1 MSFQNVGTYNAGVF
15 TPKAAGPA
23 PVGGV
28 PVMDADGIASGGAF
42 LVSELEKRDPL
53 IRKPLTSFTYPRDIV
68 IQTGGGWVDYV
79 SAMSVAYGI
88 TGGAVNSPVTAAG
101 ANGIPVVQASVDKG
115 VYKAHVFAAAL
126 RVMFQDMQR
135 ANYIGRSLDN
145 LLQDGVRMAY
155 DKHMDAN
162 GYVGIG
168 DYGTTGLVNNPDATE
183 TTAVNGAKG
192 TAAWATKTPQEI
204 LKDVN
209 DAITSVWAAN
219 EYDETA
225 VPNHILIPYEQYN
238 YILTTM
244 VTDLATETIYDFL
257 LKNNAAA
264 KNGGSL
270 FIGATR
276 WCKGAGTGDKDR
288 MVVYVNHE
296 RFVKMDEL
304 VPMSRIMSAPS
315 RERIYR
321 NGRAGGFR
329 RADSKADGDLR
340 GLRCVCPGR
349 AGAAYPG
356 PGLRHP
362 AGRGAQ
368 FGAGADPHDCPDHR
382 GVYGRHHRGDA
393 GAGQRGKGHCGGG
406 QERHAWGGGGD
417 QRPV

>member
-1 MSFQNVGTYNAGVF
+1 MSFQNVGTYNAGAF
-15 TPKAAGPA
+15 TTKGTMPGGAAPA
-23 PVGGV
+23 MTLDEAGV
-28 PVMDADGIASGGAF
+28 VSGGAF

-68 IQTGGGWVDYV
+68 IQSGGGWVDYV

-88 TGGAVNSPVTAAG
+88 TGGAGASPVTAGG

-135 ANYIGRSLDN
+135 SNYIGRSLDN

-155 DKHMDAN
+155 DKHMDEN
-162 GYVGIG
+162 TYVGIEE
-168 DYGTTGLVNNPDATE
+168 YGTTGLVNNPDVTE
-183 TTAVNGAKG
+183 TTAANGAA
-192 TAAWATKTPQEI
+192 TTSTWATKTPQEI

-209 DAITSVWAAN
+209 DALTAVWAAN

-257 LKNNAAA
+257 MKNNVAA

-276 WCKGAGTGDKDR
+276 WCKGAGTGSKDR

-296 RFVKMDEL
+296 RFVKEDEL
-304 VPMSRIMSAPS
+304 VPMSRIMSASNVANICYDTAYMANISEVQLFYPTS
-315 RERIYR
+315 MLYV
-321 NGRAGGFR
+321 
-329 RADSKADGDLR
+329 DGI
-340 GLRCVCPGR
+340 
-349 AGAAYPG
+349 
-356 PGLRHP
+356 
-362 AGRGAQ
+362 
-368 FGAGADPHDCPDHR
+368 
-382 GVYGRHHRGDA
+382 
-393 GAGQRGKGHCGGG
+393 
-406 QERHAWGGGGD
+406 
-417 QRPV
+417 

>member
-1 MSFQNVGTYNAGVF
+1 MSFTNMGTTNAGTF
-15 TPKAAGPA
+15 TMKSAPGTPA
-23 PVGGV
+23 NGI

-68 IQTGGGWVDYV
+68 IQSGGGWVDYV
-79 SAMSVAYGI
+79 SAMSVAYGL
-88 TGGAVNSPVTAAG
+88 TGGAGNGPVTAGG
-101 ANGIPVVQASVDKG
+101 ANGIPIVQANVDKG

-162 GYVGIG
+162 TYVGLTE
-168 DYGTTGLVNNPDATE
+168 YGTTGLVNDPNATE
-183 TTAVNGAKG
+183 TAAANGAAG
-192 TAAWATKTPQEI
+192 TSTWATKTPQEI

-209 DAITSVWAAN
+209 DALTAVWAAN

-225 VPNHILIPYEQYN
+225 IPNHILIPYEQYN

-257 LKNNAAA
+257 MKNNVAA

-276 WCKGAGTGDKDR
+276 WCKGAGTGSKDR

-304 VPMSRIMSAPS
+304 VPMSRIMSAPNVANVCYDTAYMANIS
-315 RERIYR
+315 EVQPFYPTSIMYV
-321 NGRAGGFR
+321 
-329 RADSKADGDLR
+329 DGI
-340 GLRCVCPGR
+340 
-349 AGAAYPG
+349 
-356 PGLRHP
+356 
-362 AGRGAQ
+362 
-368 FGAGADPHDCPDHR
+368 
-382 GVYGRHHRGDA
+382 
-393 GAGQRGKGHCGGG
+393 
-406 QERHAWGGGGD
+406 
-417 QRPV
+417 

>member
-1 MSFQNVGTYNAGVF
+1 MSFQNVGTYNAGAF
-15 TPKAAGPA
+15 TTKGTMPGGGAPAMTLDAAG
-23 PVGGV
+23 V
-28 PVMDADGIASGGAF
+28 ASGGAF

-68 IQTGGGWVDYV
+68 IQSGGGWVDYV

-88 TGGAVNSPVTAAG
+88 TGGAGASPVTAGG

-135 ANYIGRSLDN
+135 SNYIGRSLDN

-155 DKHMDAN
+155 DKHMDEN
-162 GYVGIG
+162 TYVGIEE
-168 DYGTTGLVNNPDATE
+168 YGTTGLVNNPDVTE
-183 TTAVNGAKG
+183 TTAANGAS
-192 TAAWATKTPQEI
+192 TTSTWSTKTPQEI

-209 DAITSVWAAN
+209 DALTAVWAAN

-257 LKNNAAA
+257 MKNNVAA

-276 WCKGAGTGDKDR
+276 WCKGAGTGSKDR

-296 RFVKMDEL
+296 RFVKEDEL
-304 VPMSRIMSAPS
+304 VPMSRIMSAPNVANVCYDTAYMANIS
-315 RERIYR
+315 EVQLFYPT
-321 NGRAGGFR
+321 
-329 RADSKADGDLR
+329 SMLYVDGI
-340 GLRCVCPGR
+340 
-349 AGAAYPG
+349 
-356 PGLRHP
+356 
-362 AGRGAQ
+362 
-368 FGAGADPHDCPDHR
+368 
-382 GVYGRHHRGDA
+382 
-393 GAGQRGKGHCGGG
+393 
-406 QERHAWGGGGD
+406 
-417 QRPV
+417 